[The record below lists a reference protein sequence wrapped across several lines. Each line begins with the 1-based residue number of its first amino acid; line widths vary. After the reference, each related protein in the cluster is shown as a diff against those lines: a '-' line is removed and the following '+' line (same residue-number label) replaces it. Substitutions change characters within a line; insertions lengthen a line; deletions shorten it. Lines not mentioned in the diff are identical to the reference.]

1 MDQATSTIAQPFLR
15 LFAVPSAGGS
25 TAVAAGQ
32 PKRVILRG

>member
-1 MDQATSTIAQPFLR
+1 MDQATAAITQLFMR

-32 PKRVILRG
+32 PERVILRG